1 MNSRWLTNCSQRRAW
16 SSTISP
22 TLSAKHFGDRTRK
35 PTSLPKSFPFWK
47 MQRNPKRRTLS
58 KASENKVHLFPKRN
72 SENENVCSPKIYFSF
87 VETLNLKLSKWFHK
101 FLFSLNVRKWFLWK
115 FCSIWSLVRW
125 KTIIQK
131 NRNICFV
138 VSLCFTLKD
147 ISVETKNNNFLKN
160 KKQSIL
166 FGGNKAKQSKVILIR
181 ECDWSCWAA
190 SPVSGTS
197 ARVPGALSCESQKTL
212 PETLPQCRTRGR
224 CDSRRI
230 GTLAHTFC
238 LLGGTRNSFW
248 GTDFSGICIQRQSLS
263 SVSSSSGGRRT
274 PLCWNRRCTHRQPHK
289 VVQPWNTRSS
299 SSGTWS
305 WNNCIWFISELFC
318 LLHSQDSHLFDWLF
332 HSCPKWDR
340 KVLEC
345 NHT

>member
-1 MNSRWLTNCSQRRAW
+1 MNSRWLTNCSRRRAW

-72 SENENVCSPKIYFSF
+72 CENEKVCSPKIYFFF

-115 FCSIWSLVRW
+115 FCSIWSFVRW

-138 VSLCFTLKD
+138 VSLWKEFQLKQK
-147 ISVETKNNNFLKN
+147 ITIFLKN

-166 FGGNKAKQSKVILIR
+166 FGGNKAK
-181 ECDWSCWAA
+181 
-190 SPVSGTS
+190 
-197 ARVPGALSCESQKTL
+197 
-212 PETLPQCRTRGR
+212 
-224 CDSRRI
+224 
-230 GTLAHTFC
+230 
-238 LLGGTRNSFW
+238 
-248 GTDFSGICIQRQSLS
+248 
-263 SVSSSSGGRRT
+263 
-274 PLCWNRRCTHRQPHK
+274 
-289 VVQPWNTRSS
+289 
-299 SSGTWS
+299 
-305 WNNCIWFISELFC
+305 
-318 LLHSQDSHLFDWLF
+318 
-332 HSCPKWDR
+332 
-340 KVLEC
+340 
-345 NHT
+345 